1 MLSSW
6 RKHDDKGTNDAQEP
20 TAGKGNSLEVTG
32 TTIDDPIVDDDE
44 KYRKRATTTAIS
56 TPHDAV
62 LAELQ
67 SSHAHPNVDLS
78 ARIEEQ
84 GFPELLVGL
93 DAPFQDSEYVQR
105 TYMPDQLQDPFT
117 GAPLGILAAGSEA
130 KTNLFSLR
138 HQDMWTHLSK
148 VLELQGEIAKL
159 HIDMEGITASGGLS
173 GGPGKGSGTS
183 NQRSKMSWDLDHGK
197 ALNIRRDT
205 LPTKAGE
212 PGPEGDGEDMDVG
225 VEEDEEAT
233 KKKAREEEFANLA
246 SKFEGRK
253 AKVDAIMDKLGDLSK
268 ALTEFHALQAPVL
281 SFSGSSTPHHPSAPP
296 LERVSK
302 PRVFPV
308 STTST
313 TEEIEPTRDFTHGGN
328 VPELSSMGAKSLSRI
343 KTANVLT
350 GFPPGI
356 YHPPGITD
364 SPKSMG
370 SLIDPET

>member
-6 RKHDDKGTNDAQEP
+6 RKHDNKDTNDAQEA
-20 TAGKGNSLEVTG
+20 TAGKGNGLEVTS

-44 KYRKRATTTAIS
+44 KYRKRATTTSIS

-67 SSHAHPNVDLS
+67 SSHQNIDLS

-84 GFPELLVGL
+84 GLHELMVGL
-93 DAPFQDSEYVQR
+93 DAPFHDSEYVQR
-105 TYMPDQLQDPFT
+105 TYMPDQIQDPFT
-117 GAPLGILAAGSEA
+117 GAPLGLLAAGSES

-159 HIDMEGITASGGLS
+159 HIDMEGITASGGIS
-173 GGPGKGSGTS
+173 GGQGKGSGSS

-253 AKVDAIMDKLGDLSK
+253 AKVDAIMDKVGS
-268 ALTEFHALQAPVL
+268 L
-281 SFSGSSTPHHPSAPP
+281 SFQS
-296 LERVSK
+296 
-302 PRVFPV
+302 
-308 STTST
+308 
-313 TEEIEPTRDFTHGGN
+313 
-328 VPELSSMGAKSLSRI
+328 
-343 KTANVLT
+343 
-350 GFPPGI
+350 
-356 YHPPGITD
+356 
-364 SPKSMG
+364 
-370 SLIDPET
+370 